1 MGPKQSALEGR
12 GTSAPRP
19 SGFSFTGALV
29 FKLAILMG
37 LSGLVLTGLPIMF
50 NHHEYVLAAFSIVA
64 TVAMLAIFLSPRRF
78 IPAKYLLPGTI
89 FLTVFAI
96 YPVVF
101 TIYNSTTNYG
111 TGHNINQAQAIT
123 QIEKQS
129 VGSSEGA
136 VHYDLQII
144 AKGDAATGAL
154 AFLLT
159 DPDGQRSL
167 GTDQGLEPLTAER
180 ILKDGRRDTVEGY
193 VALNAGAAQA
203 READVKALVVHGP
216 TGDIVND
223 GFGNAFAKMQRLKYH
238 ADNNTMVDTVDG
250 TVYND
255 VDGTYTSA
263 KGEPLLPGYR
273 ANVGAGQYKRL
284 ITEKGLRD
292 AFARVF
298 VWTMIFATLSV
309 VFPFAVGLFFAL
321 VFNHPKMRGQKIYR
335 SLMIIPYALPA
346 YMSTLVWRGL
356 MNTGYGGLNRIFHT
370 NIQWLDGNWM
380 PYVSLLLVNVWLG
393 YPYMFLVCTG
403 ALQSIPAELTEAA
416 LIDGANGPARFR
428 RVTFPLLLVAVGP
441 LLVASFAFNF
451 NNLVLI
457 ELLTGG
463 GPGVFGSTAG
473 KTDILISYTYRLAFA
488 GGKGTDFGL
497 SSAISVIIF
506 LLVAGIS
513 TFGFRFTKRLEDLRK

>member
-1 MGPKQSALEGR
+1 MNQKQSALEGR
-12 GTSAPRP
+12 ETPVSRP

-29 FKLAILMG
+29 LKLVTLMA
-37 LSGLVLTGLPIMF
+37 LTGLVLAGLPVMF
-50 NHHEYVLAAFSIVA
+50 NHHEYVLAAFSIAA
-64 TVAMLAIFLSPRRF
+64 TLAMLAIFLSPRRF
-78 IPAKYLLPGTI
+78 IPGKYLLPGTL
-89 FLTVFAI
+89 FLTAFAI
-96 YPVVF
+96 YPVIF

-111 TGHNINQAQAIT
+111 TGHNVNQAQAIA

-144 AKGDAATGAL
+144 AQGDAATGKL

-159 DPDGQRSL
+159 DPDGKRSL
-167 GTDQGLEPLTAER
+167 GTDQGLAPLTVDK
-180 ILKDGRRDTVEGY
+180 IIKDGRRDTIAGY
-193 VALNAGAAQA
+193 VALNTGAAQA
-203 READVKALVVHGP
+203 RETDVKALVVHGP

-238 ADNNTMVDTVDG
+238 ADTNTVVDTVDG
-250 TVYND
+250 TIYND
-255 VDGTYTSA
+255 KYGTYTSD
-263 KGEPLLPGYR
+263 KGAELLPGYR
-273 ANVGAGQYKRL
+273 ANVGVGQYKRL
-284 ITEKGLRD
+284 VTEEGLRN

-298 VWTMIFATLSV
+298 IWTMVFAILSV
-309 VFPFAVGLFFAL
+309 VFPFGVGLFFAL
-321 VFNHPKMRGQKIYR
+321 VFNHPRMRGQKIYR
-335 SLMIIPYALPA
+335 ALMIIPYALPA

-356 MNTGYGGLNRIFHT
+356 MNTGYGGLNRMLHM
-370 NIQWLDGNWM
+370 NVQWLDGTWM

-473 KTDILISYTYRLAFA
+473 RTDILISYTYRLAFA

-513 TFGFRFTKRLEDLRK
+513 TFGFRFTKRLEELRK